1 MLFSSGALGMEGER
15 AISPVIES
23 SIRFSKGR
31 MNGRRANLDCH
42 GGVEGGHSH
51 LERLEGDVFV
61 GENTKFSSFV
71 YADSDTAGQAIFVG
85 TKPGVALCLLED
97 MMQNSIVSVVIH
109 SGGH

>member
-1 MLFSSGALGMEGER
+1 MLLSSGALGTEGER

-61 GENTKFSSFV
+61 GENTKFAGLV
-71 YADSDTAGQAIFVG
+71 YADGDTAGEAVLIG
-85 TKPGVALCLLED
+85 TEPSIALGLFED
-97 MMQNSIVSVVIH
+97 VMQNGIVSVVVH